1 MRRLIAGLALILG
14 LLVIAV
20 PIVSRAQFGDVLQKA
35 KEKAAQKA
43 KEAMDKKRTKEG
55 NAPET
60 APTSADSAGTATA
73 SPSAELKPGEGVW
86 LNYDFVPG
94 NRVLFFDD
102 FTGDEVGNFPHRL
115 ELREGNM
122 EVADWKGSRW
132 LRASTSGTMLLPLAD
147 VLPERFTL
155 EFDYYAPWEWNSI
168 EVACDLPDDTPERGA
183 FTKAVFST
191 FDKKAGLRSY
201 DNARVLAYGALA
213 EGAGKLI
220 LHCRVMADGK
230 YMKVYANETRVANFP
245 STSFGRSKALAFRF
259 VDTDENRP
267 AMIGN
272 VRVAASDKRLYDAL
286 VAAGRVATQGILF
299 DTGSDRIRPEST
311 PTLKEIGQML
321 KDHPDLKLRIEGHTD
336 NVGDAASNLALS
348 ERRAGAVRTYLV
360 GQGGIEDARLQVK
373 GFGQTKPVSSN
384 DSAEGRQN
392 NRRVELV
399 KL

>member
-1 MRRLIAGLALILG
+1 
-14 LLVIAV
+14 
-20 PIVSRAQFGDVLQKA
+20 
-35 KEKAAQKA
+35 
-43 KEAMDKKRTKEG
+43 
-55 NAPET
+55 
-60 APTSADSAGTATA
+60 
-73 SPSAELKPGEGVW
+73 
-86 LNYDFVPG
+86 
-94 NRVLFFDD
+94 
-102 FTGDEVGNFPHRL
+102 
-115 ELREGNM
+115 M